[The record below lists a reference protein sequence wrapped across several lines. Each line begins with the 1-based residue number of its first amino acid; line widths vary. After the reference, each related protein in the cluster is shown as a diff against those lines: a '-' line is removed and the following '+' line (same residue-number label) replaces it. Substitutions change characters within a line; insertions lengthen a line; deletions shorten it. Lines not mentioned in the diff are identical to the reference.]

1 MNGGHIILAD
11 EPTGALDSHSGA
23 EVMALLDEL
32 ASQGHVVILITHD
45 RDVAARAKRII
56 EVRDGEIVSDSAND
70 ERPAHPSA
78 GVERHLQADDLSQR
92 LAEGRSEPS
101 GPGAPNCWRRCAP
114 PGG

>member
-1 MNGGHIILAD
+1 
-11 EPTGALDSHSGA
+11 
-23 EVMALLDEL
+23 MALLDEL

-45 RDVAARAKRII
+45 RDAARAKRII

-70 ERPAHPSA
+70 ERPAHLSA

-92 LAEGRSEPS
+92 LAEGSSEPF
-101 GPGAPNCWRRCAP
+101 GGLRAELLEAVAP